1 MAGNNIPALDAF
13 RIATDAARHENFAG
27 KDGVKVADEAAFTA
41 MKAHIAGLYRG
52 VNEVHSFE
60 DENGSVFDCIPV
72 SQQPALKG
80 ATPAQPPSLPA
91 MENVT
96 GAAGEPVGDRRPIE
110 IAAAFRTDRKDRHGN
125 QMSCPAGH
133 IPMRR
138 VTLEELTRFE
148 TLRHFFQK
156 SLAGAGRPPKG
167 NDKPAVT
174 GVAATHRWA
183 HAYQNVNNLG
193 GHSYINLWDPPI
205 GANQIF
211 SLSQHWYVGGSGAGL
226 QTAECGWQVYP
237 GKYGKTLPVF
247 FIYWTADDYNKTGC
261 YNLDCSAFVQ
271 TNHAVTIGGAIS
283 PSSVYGGAQYEI
295 QLSFYLYQGNW
306 WLYWGG
312 GAASNALGY
321 YPTSLYKGGAM
332 ASHASEIDYGGEV
345 VGTTSF
351 PGMGSGHFA
360 KEGWT
365 KACYQRN
372 ITYFPTA
379 GGQVNASLTASQ
391 SWPNCYTAQVI
402 MYAAPWLETEF
413 YGGPGGNC

>member
-1 MAGNNIPALDAF
+1 MAGNNITGLEDF
-13 RIATDAARHENFAG
+13 RRAIDTAQYEQFAG
-27 KDGVKVADEAAFTA
+27 KTGVRANEAEFTA
-41 MKAHIAGLYRG
+41 MKAHVAGLYRG
-52 VNEVHSFE
+52 LAEVHSFE

-72 SQQPALKG
+72 NQQPSLKG
-80 ATPAQPPSLPA
+80 AAPATPTDLPA
-91 MENVT
+91 MQATT
-96 GAAGEPVGDRRPIE
+96 GATTEPPRGRQPILIGGPGAGS
-110 IAAAFRTDRKDRHGN
+110 TDKHGN
-125 QMSCPAGH
+125 LMSCPVGH

-148 TLRHFFQK
+148 TMRNFFQK
-156 SLAGAGRPPKG
+156 SPLGSGRPPKSS
-167 NDKPAVT
+167 DPAAPA
-174 GVAATHRWA
+174 VAATHRWA
-183 HAYQNVNNLG
+183 HAFQNVNNLG
-193 GHSYINLWDPPI
+193 GHSYINLWDPAI

-237 GKYGKTLPVF
+237 GKYGNSLPVF

-261 YNLDCSAFVQ
+261 YNLDCTAFVQ
-271 TNHAVTIGGAIS
+271 TNHSVTIGGTIS

-295 QLSFYLYQGNW
+295 QLSYYLTGGNW

-312 GAASNALGY
+312 GAAANAIGY
-321 YPTSLYKGGAM
+321 YPTSLYKGGAL

-351 PGMGSGHFA
+351 PGMGSSHFA
-360 KEGWT
+360 NQGYG

-372 ITYFPTA
+372 ITYFPTT
-379 GGQVNASLTASQ
+379 GGQVNASLTPSQ
-391 SWPNCYTAQVI
+391 SWPNCYTSQVI
-402 MYAAPWLETEF
+402 LYASPWLETEF